1 MKRLLLLIGMLSVT
15 LTTLAQEVTT
25 PQTSSPSAAE
35 AISKGNWLIGSTIGA
50 TNFNFETETFAINV
64 QPRAGYFI
72 GERVA
77 LGALVNLGFLSEKQG
92 DDVFSYGIAP
102 FVRYYFPEGASPTG
116 RWFGE
121 GSVGIAGSSGGEDNP
136 VSLTLGASAGY
147 AHFISRTVALEGIL
161 GYTYNE
167 ADIDV
172 EGSGSAGLALSVGF
186 QIYLPGRRR

>member
-1 MKRLLLLIGMLSVT
+1 MKRVLLLMGILSVT
-15 LTTLAQEVTT
+15 LPTLAQEITT
-25 PQTSSPSAAE
+25 PQTSSPSASE
-35 AISKGNWLIGSTIGA
+35 AISQGNWLIGSTIGG
-50 TNFNFETETFAINV
+50 TNFNFETNTFAINV
-64 QPRAGYFI
+64 QPRAGYFVS
-72 GERVA
+72 ERVA
-77 LGALVNLGFLSEKQG
+77 VGALATLGFVTEKEG

-102 FVRYYFPEGASPTG
+102 FARYYFPEGASATG

-121 GSVGIAGSSGGEDNP
+121 VSAGIAGSSGGVTNP

-172 EGSGSAGLALSVGF
+172 EGSGSSGLALSVGF
-186 QIYLPGRRR
+186 QVYLPGRRR

>member
-1 MKRLLLLIGMLSVT
+1 MKRLLLLTGMLGLL
-15 LTTLAQEVTT
+15 LTTQAQEVTT
-25 PQTSSPSAAE
+25 PQTSSPAAAE
-35 AISKGNWLIGSTIGA
+35 AISAGNWLIGGTIGG

-72 GERVA
+72 SDRA
-77 LGALVNLGFLSEKQG
+77 AIGALVNLGFLSEKEG

-102 FVRYYFPEGASPTG
+102 FVRYYFPEGARPTG

-121 GSVGIAGSSGGEDNP
+121 GSAGIAGSSGGQDNP
-136 VSLTLGASAGY
+136 VSLTLGVSAGY

-167 ADIDV
+167 ADLDV
-172 EGSGSAGLALSVGF
+172 EGSGSSGLALSVGF
-186 QIYLPGRRR
+186 QIYLPGRR